1 MASKSKKASSMARDS
16 WNENVFTT
24 PPGQRSRSP
33 LSPTRHSRLAEK
45 AELQNLNDRLACY
58 IDRVR
63 TLETENSR
71 LIIEV
76 QTIRENIT
84 RETSNVKSMYEHE
97 LSDARKLLDET
108 AKEKAKLEIDTK
120 RLWEENDEL
129 KTRFDKLKKDLNIA
143 ENSARMWETRC
154 TDLQG
159 KYNTA
164 NADRKKAKDDA
175 NDLEIENERL
185 RKQLDELRKHL
196 GAETL
201 ARVELENM
209 IQSLR
214 EELTFKDQVHSQEL
228 SETRQR
234 RQVEISEI
242 DGRLYE
248 EYEAKLQKSLQ
259 ELRDQYE
266 SQIRSNRDE
275 IEMLYD
281 NKCKNLQSAANRN
294 SNAANTAIEELRSSH
309 SRIEGLNTRISEL
322 ESINAQLQA
331 RNRDLEQLFDAN
343 RARNAEAIAAL
354 EAELNRLREEMAQ
367 QLQEYQ
373 DLMDIKVSLD
383 MEIAAY
389 DKLLKGEESRLNIS
403 TSSQGSINQTTGR
416 RTSRSTP
423 VRRTPSRQQPLPT
436 TTLPG
441 GISGPNIKRKRM
453 TEELED
459 RSASEYYVTQSAK
472 GDVEIYEAD
481 AEGKFVKLHNKS
493 NKEINIGG
501 WQIVR
506 HVGDNETSFKLHRSV
521 KIDGNSYVT
530 IWSMDSGITHE
541 PPTNIVMKAQKWFV
555 GDNMKTVLLSPEG
568 EELAASERIKQVI
581 STRVARQRTMG
592 GEDLLHAEVRG
603 TSTATGSTS
612 GVRSFQSL
620 F

>member
-1 MASKSKKASSMARDS
+1 MAARGKKSSSLARDS
-16 WNENVFTT
+16 WNESGGTT
-24 PPGQRSRSP
+24 TEGRRPKSP

-45 AELQNLNDRLACY
+45 AELQSLNDRLACY

-63 TLETENSR
+63 NLETENAR
-71 LIIEV
+71 LIIEI
-76 QTIRENIT
+76 QSIKENVT

-108 AKEKAKLEIDTK
+108 AKEKARLEIDTK

-129 KTRFDKLKKDLNIA
+129 KARCDKLKKDLNIA
-143 ENSARMWETRC
+143 ENSARMWETRF

-159 KYNTA
+159 KYNQA

-175 NDLEIENERL
+175 NDLELENERL
-185 RKQLDELRKHL
+185 RKQLDELRRHL

-201 ARVELENM
+201 SRVELENT

-228 SETRQR
+228 NETRSR

-266 SQIRSNRDE
+266 AQIRSNREE

-281 NKCKNLQSAANRN
+281 NKCKNLQNAAKRHT
-294 SNAANTAIEELRSSH
+294 NAANTAVEELRTTH
-309 SRIEGLNTRISEL
+309 ARIESLNSRISEL
-322 ESINAQLQA
+322 EGLTAQLQA
-331 RNRDLEQLFDAN
+331 RNRDLEQLLDAN
-343 RARNAEAIAAL
+343 RARHAEAIAAL

-389 DKLLKGEESRLNIS
+389 DKLLKGEEHRLNLS
-403 TSSQGSINQTTGR
+403 PLQSNVASHSSATASGR
-416 RTSRSTP
+416 RASRSTP
-423 VRRTPSRQQPLPT
+423 VRRTPSRQQGASLSSLT
-436 TTLPG
+436 QNTGSIVLGGPG
-441 GISGPNIKRKRM
+441 IKRKRV

-459 RSASEYYVTQSAK
+459 RSSSEFYVTQSAK
-472 GDVEIYEAD
+472 GDVEIFEAD
-481 AEGKFVKLHNKS
+481 ADGRFVKLHNKS

-501 WQIVR
+501 WQILR
-506 HVGDNETSFKLHRSV
+506 TVGDNETSFKLHRSV
-521 KIDGNSYVT
+521 KIDGDGYVT
-530 IWSMDSGITHE
+530 VWSMDSGITHE

-568 EELAASERIKQVI
+568 EELAASERIRQVV
-581 STRVARQRTMG
+581 STRVARHRTLG
-592 GEDLLHAEVRG
+592 GEDLYHSEHEP
-603 TSTATGSTS
+603 SEQCSIC
-612 GVRSFQSL
+612 
-620 F
+620 